1 MELLSFTHVS
11 EWLKPISLGAE
22 GIQDDPRSGQRS
34 TVQNLR
40 TVAKFFF
47 FLTMATD
54 NQIALKFTG
63 IRIRLFIK
71 IGEEKDLRALYATQ
85 SHRAVTTC
93 QAFIM
98 THLIP

>member
-1 MELLSFTHVS
+1 MELLSVTHVS

-22 GIQDDPRSGQRS
+22 GIQDDSGQQFKICEQLPS
-34 TVQNLR
+34 L
-40 TVAKFFF
+40 F
-47 FLTMATD
+47 FLTVATD

-63 IRIRLFIK
+63 IRIRLFK
-71 IGEEKDLRALYATQ
+71 TGEEKDLHALYATQ

>member
-1 MELLSFTHVS
+1 M
-11 EWLKPISLGAE
+11 ILGV
-22 GIQDDPRSGQRS
+22 DSGQQFKICEQLPS
-34 TVQNLR
+34 
-40 TVAKFFF
+40 FF

-98 THLIP
+98 THLIPYPRRRN

>member
-22 GIQDDPRSGQRS
+22 GIQDDLRSGQRS

-47 FLTMATD
+47 LGGGRGGGTD

-63 IRIRLFIK
+63 LRLGLFIK
-71 IGEEKDLRALYATQ
+71 TGEEKDLRAMYATQ

-98 THLIP
+98 TR